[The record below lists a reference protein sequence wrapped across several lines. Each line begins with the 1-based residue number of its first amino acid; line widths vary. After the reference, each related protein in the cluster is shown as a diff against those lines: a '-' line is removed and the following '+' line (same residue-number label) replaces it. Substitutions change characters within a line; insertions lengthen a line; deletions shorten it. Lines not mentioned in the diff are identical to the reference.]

1 MALQKKL
8 TSSNGI
14 TAEYWKVVGLN
25 ISYTGKKCQ
34 IFLVGYI
41 DKDMRENNAGNVISK
56 NFMVSGVDF
65 DKYFS
70 LSKLNIADYNPV
82 TQCYEFIKHNINEFE
97 GSQDI

>member
-1 MALQKKL
+1 MALKKKL
-8 TSSNGI
+8 SANNGI
-14 TAEYWKVVGLN
+14 SAEYWKVVGFN

-41 DKDMRENNAGNVISK
+41 DKDMRESNVGNVMSK
-56 NFMVSGVDF
+56 NFMVSGDDF

-70 LSKLNIADYNPV
+70 LSKLNVVDHNPV
-82 TQCYEFIKHNINEFE
+82 TQCYEFIKYNIKEFE

>member
-8 TSSNGI
+8 SSNNGI

-41 DKDMRENNAGNVISK
+41 DKDMRENNAGNVMSK
-56 NFMVSGVDF
+56 NFMVSNANF
-65 DKYFS
+65 DEYFS
-70 LSKLNIADYNPV
+70 LSKLNIADHNPV
-82 TQCYEFIKHNINEFE
+82 TQCYEYIKDNIVEFE
-97 GSQDI
+97 DSEDI

>member
-1 MALQKKL
+1 MALKKKL
-8 TSSNGI
+8 SSNNGI

-41 DKDMRENNAGNVISK
+41 DKDMRENNAGNVMSK
-56 NFMVSGVDF
+56 NFMVSDANF
-65 DKYFS
+65 DEYFS
-70 LSKLNIADYNPV
+70 LSKLNIADHNPV
-82 TQCYEFIKHNINEFE
+82 IQCYEFIKHNINEFE

>member
-1 MALQKKL
+1 MALKKKL
-8 TSSNGI
+8 ISSNGI
-14 TAEYWKVVGLN
+14 TAEYWKVVGFN

-41 DKDMRENNAGNVISK
+41 DKDMRESNAGNVMSK

-70 LSKLNIADYNPV
+70 LSELNIANCNPV
-82 TQCYEFIKHNINEFE
+82 IQCYKYIKDNIVEFE
-97 GSQDI
+97 DSEDI

>member
-8 TSSNGI
+8 ISSNGI

-56 NFMVSGVDF
+56 NFMVSGDDF

-70 LSKLNIADYNPV
+70 LSELNIADRNPII
-82 TQCYEFIKHNINEFE
+82 QCYKYIKDNIKDFE
-97 GSQDI
+97 GAQV